1 MILNFFLGIRITR
14 SEFVILLNQRKY
26 ALELISGTGL
36 SGAKPVNTP
45 LETTLKLI
53 KEEYDEM
60 TRVVNDPIHQD
71 VTVYQFLGGRL
82 LYLNITRHDIIFKVQ
97 LLSQFVN

>member
-26 ALELISGTGL
+26 ALELIPGTGL
-36 SGAKPVNTP
+36 SGAKRVNTP

-53 KEEYDEM
+53 K
-60 TRVVNDPIHQD
+60 
-71 VTVYQFLGGRL
+71 
-82 LYLNITRHDIIFKVQ
+82 
-97 LLSQFVN
+97 